1 MTTHTIEESKYF
13 GAWVDALKGYAER
26 DPAYLDACKKQVGVS
41 GVGVGDIGGSGGGS
55 CLLYTSPSPRD

>member
-41 GVGVGDIGGSGGGS
+41 GVGVGDILS
-55 CLLYTSPSPRD
+55 LIHI